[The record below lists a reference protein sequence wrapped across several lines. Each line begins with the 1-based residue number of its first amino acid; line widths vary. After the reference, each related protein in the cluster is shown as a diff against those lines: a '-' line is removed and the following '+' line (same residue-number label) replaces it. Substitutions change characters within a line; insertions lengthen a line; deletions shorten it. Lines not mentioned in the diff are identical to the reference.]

1 MRRTALSAIVA
12 GIVGFVVAVMM
23 NPLAGLGEAV
33 GVSMAIVNLR
43 VLDRQIA
50 RVEIEGE
57 QTTKAVRRK
66 MGGKTLQRLVAAT
79 AVVVI
84 GLWLSTPLG
93 IGIVSGLV
101 IYQIVF
107 VINVFRVVAN

>member
-12 GIVGFVVAVMM
+12 GAIGFVVAVMM
-23 NPLAGLGEAV
+23 NPLAGLGEAL

-66 MGGKTLQRLVAAT
+66 MGAKTLQRLVAAT

-101 IYQIVF
+101 IYQIAF